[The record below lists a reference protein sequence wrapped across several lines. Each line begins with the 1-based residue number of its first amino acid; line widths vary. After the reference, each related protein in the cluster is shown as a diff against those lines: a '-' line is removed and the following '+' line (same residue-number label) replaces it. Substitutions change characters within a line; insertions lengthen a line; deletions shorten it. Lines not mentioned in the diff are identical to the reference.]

1 MWLDLVYVLC
11 HDADAFSVSQ
21 NNLTALLTDALH
33 AYTETEGEWMDGRM
47 IDR

>member
-33 AYTETEGEWMDGRM
+33 AYTDGGRMDGWTD
-47 IDR
+47 DR